1 MFVVVWQ
8 HWHSRMVSDDNTSI
22 NDPLVGGQTHRDPM
36 IGMTLD
42 GRFRIDALLGTGGM
56 SNVYRATQLRVN
68 REVAIK
74 TLKFLVDSQPVY
86 KERFQREI
94 DLLCALAH
102 PNIVTVYD
110 CIIGPDGQPC
120 LVMDYLRGR
129 SLERLLEEEGPLNI
143 ERFGRIFAQVCSAL
157 DYAHR
162 KGVVH
167 RDIKPGNV
175 VLLDEET
182 DIIKVVDFGVAKFNQ
197 ESRRLT
203 MSGELWGSP
212 PYMSP
217 EQCMGKPD
225 DERSDLYSLGI
236 VMYEM
241 LTGRDPYHECL
252 TIFELIQAHVN
263 TPPPSFR
270 EKNPFCLVS
279 PDVEAVI
286 FKAIAKDPAER
297 YQSANQ
303 LRDALVKACTTSGNY
318 GTGANAVVQS
328 NFPQLDPTAGLSGSS
343 GTAGGGG
350 RSGTA
355 GGTGGRA
362 GTGGPGVDPAL
373 RARWGQAGGDS
384 GETSNKLAESGEKT
398 EGNCDTCGKPIH
410 KQRRGSMTSWILAD
424 HYEVMER
431 ISGACDCNYQSESG
445 NKMQA
450 AQATGPART
459 KDTRMVVAERWARQS
474 GSPSSGEQ
482 SNATGP
488 QLFADSDLDRTA
500 SGNQSGTGYGSTRG
514 TSGSGGTASGSSG
527 GADRNNTG
535 GRTPYGIAGDSSTAS
550 GGGPSHDGP
559 RLSSKIRDLPPSERP
574 PGGSLVKMGL
584 IVFAIALLVCGTILA
599 APTILAGMKGQQA
612 ATDSA
617 QSTGTKTDS
626 PETASDQSAQTKP
639 DGDSGNSSTVASP
652 SDSASTSTPSNDGS
666 TTSVKTS
673 KPVTRSTRS
682 TTGRPKP
689 KSTSATKRATA
700 PARSAKPAAKPA
712 SKKSANPWDA
722 LRNMDSKDPH

>member
-1 MFVVVWQ
+1 
-8 HWHSRMVSDDNTSI
+8 MVSDDNTSM
-22 NDPLVGGQTHRDPM
+22 NDPLVSGQTHRDPM

-42 GRFRIDALLGTGGM
+42 GRFRIDALLGSGGM

-286 FKAIAKDPAER
+286 FKAIAKDPADR

-318 GTGANAVVQS
+318 GTGSNAAVQS
-328 NFPQLDPTAGLSGSS
+328 NFPQLDPTAGLSGSV
-343 GTAGGGG
+343 GTASGGG

-355 GGTGGRA
+355 GGAGQRT
-362 GTGGPGVDPAL
+362 GTGGTDVDPVL
-373 RARWGQAGGDS
+373 RARWGQASGDS
-384 GETSNKLAESGEKT
+384 GDSSNKVSDSGEKS
-398 EGNCDTCGKPIH
+398 EANCDTCGKPIH

-482 SNATGP
+482 SKATGS
-488 QLFADSDLDRTA
+488 QLFADSDLDRPV
-500 SGNQSGTGYGSTRG
+500 SGNQSGTGYGSARG
-514 TSGSGGTASGSSG
+514 TSGSGGTGYGSSG
-527 GADRNNTG
+527 GADRTDTG
-535 GRTPYGIAGDSSTAS
+535 GGTPYGIAGDSSTAS

-574 PGGSLVKMGL
+574 PGGSLVKMSL

-599 APTILAGMKGQQA
+599 APTILAGMKGQQGA
-612 ATDSA
+612 PDSV

-626 PETASDQSAQTKP
+626 PVTASDQSAQKKL
-639 DGDSGNSSTVASP
+639 DEDSGDSPTVSSP
-652 SDSASTSTPSNDGS
+652 SDSATPTTPANGS
-666 TTSVKTS
+666 SPATVKPW
-673 KPVTRSTRS
+673 KPATHSTR
-682 TTGRPKP
+682 TTTAKPKP
-689 KSTSATKRATA
+689 KTSTTKRATSS
-700 PARSAKPAAKPA
+700 PARTAKPAAKPA
-712 SKKSANPWDA
+712 SKKGANPWEQ
-722 LRNMDSKDPH
+722 LKDFK